1 MACVLIV
8 DDDPEIRD
16 LLSVNLIASGHEVCH
31 AQDGPSALTLL
42 SEHRPDVILLDV
54 MMPTMDGFEVLE
66 HLKAPGSDLASIPI
80 VMITGRSA
88 PEDRFRGGV
97 EGALVYVTKPFDPER
112 VVEAVEQLLSD
123 PRPERELRGIAQRE
137 ALSSMAH
144 YERTGSES
152 RDGSILADREVRLTR
167 LEHADSV
174 VEDHAVNRISLE
186 GLTDRQRAVVD
197 ALATGLSVSAVA
209 ENMHVSRS
217 NVYAT
222 LQRIARGIGVPSS
235 EALLA
240 LLRSGALR

>member
-16 LLSVNLIASGHEVCH
+16 LLSVNLMASGHEVCH
-31 AQDGPSALTLL
+31 AHDGPTALALL
-42 SEHRPDVILLDV
+42 AEHRPDVILLDV

-66 HLKAPGSDLASIPI
+66 HLKAPGSELASIPI
-80 VMITGRSA
+80 VMITGRTA

-97 EGALVYVTKPFDPER
+97 EGALVYVTKPFDPE
-112 VVEAVEQLLSD
+112 VVVATVEHLLSD

-144 YERTGSES
+144 YERTGTEAIE
-152 RDGSILADREVRLTR
+152 GEALPDREVRLTR

-174 VEDHAVNRISLE
+174 VEGDAVNRVSLD
-186 GLTDRQRAVVD
+186 GLTDRQRVLVD

-209 ENMHVSRS
+209 ESLHVSRS

-222 LQRIARGIGVPSS
+222 LQRIARGVGVPSS